1 MSEKELIEA
10 LKEKLL
16 EKGDDFRFIHGRE
29 VLTAKA
35 MIEKIDHDKKFR
47 KTIVQ
52 MIHALS
58 MDLILR
64 EKP

>member
-1 MSEKELIEA
+1 MREKELIQA
-10 LKEKLL
+10 LKEKLK
-16 EKGDDFRFIHGRE
+16 EKDDDWKFTYGRE

-35 MIEKIDHDKKFR
+35 MIERIDKDKKFR
-47 KTIVQ
+47 KFVVE
-52 MIHALS
+52 MIHGLS

>member
-1 MSEKELIEA
+1 MNEKELIQA
-10 LKEKLL
+10 LKEKLK
-16 EKGDDFRFIHGRE
+16 EKDEGWKFIYGRE

-35 MIEKIDHDKKFR
+35 MIEKIDQDKKFR

-52 MIHALS
+52 MIQALS